1 MRDAPDYTP
10 ALRFHLLTTFYDS
23 VMDRLMHDTE
33 IKRRLIRQIGAKAGQ
48 KIVDVGCGT
57 GTLSILLKKDFPCA
71 EVFGV
76 DIDPNV
82 LRIAERKRS
91 EANVELVLRRSAA
104 QSLPFETG
112 SMDQAISSLV
122 LHHLPLTA
130 KRETLREIARVL
142 RPGGRFHLLDW
153 GKGDNVYERVAF
165 ALVRLLDGFETTREN
180 AQGQV
185 ASLLMEAGFADVT
198 PTFSEAVP
206 LGRLQCFEAVRN

>member
-1 MRDAPDYTP
+1 MN
-10 ALRFHLLTTFYDS
+10 
-23 VMDRLMHDTE
+23 RLMHDTE
-33 IKRRLIRQIGAKAGQ
+33 IKQRLVRQIAPKAGQ

-57 GTLSILLKKDFPCA
+57 GTLSILLKKHCPCA

-91 EANVELVLRRSAA
+91 EANVELVFRRSAG

-112 SMDQAISSLV
+112 RMDQAISSLV

-130 KRETLREIARVL
+130 KRQTLREIARVL

-153 GKGDNVYERVAF
+153 GKGGNVYERVAF
-165 ALVRLLDGFETTREN
+165 TLVRVLDGFETTREN
-180 AQGQV
+180 AQGQL
-185 ASLLMEAGFADVT
+185 ASLLMDADFAEVT
-198 PTFSEAVP
+198 PTFSEGVP